1 MMRQRLRRSLCLC
14 LSVMLLLLP
23 MIGHASAINALK
35 DDQLGEKQ
43 QALASVLETRVLDEA
58 GLLTATE
65 KFHVARQILA
75 FQQNTGMDFVLLTTS
90 EGIGDQSADAYVE
103 SFYDD
108 GGFGLDE
115 YNSGFAYF
123 IDMDEG
129 YHHLTTTGRMTEC
142 MTDERLEYAI
152 DASGE
157 LLSDGLYADAVLE
170 MLRIT
175 ETFYLQDH
183 PDGAVP
189 TAAPTATPDATAV
202 VTPGLSST
210 YTSNLPSVA
219 AVLLFLTSIV
229 STLAS
234 LLTQF

>member
-23 MIGHASAINALK
+23 MAGHASAINVLN
-35 DDQLGEKQ
+35 DDPLGEKQ
-43 QALASVLETRVLDEA
+43 QALASVLKTRVLDEA
-58 GLLTATE
+58 GLLSATE
-65 KFHVARQILA
+65 KSLMARQILA
-75 FQQNTGMDFVLLTTS
+75 FQQNTGIDFVLLTTS
-90 EGIGDQSADAYVE
+90 EGIGDQSADAYLE

-115 YNSGFAYF
+115 YSSGIAYF
-123 IDMDEG
+123 IDMDQG
-129 YHHLTTTGRMTEC
+129 YHHLCTTGRMTEC
-142 MTDERLEYAI
+142 MTDERMEYVI

-157 LLSDGLYADAVLE
+157 LLNDGLYADAVLE
-170 MLRIT
+170 MLRTT

-183 PDGAVP
+183 PEGAVP
-189 TAAPTATPDATAV
+189 TPVTTAM
-202 VTPGLSST
+202 VTPGLSSAYIST
-210 YTSNLPSVA
+210 LPSVA

-229 STLAS
+229 STIAS